1 MLLEEDLTY
10 RIQGCVFEV
19 FRQLGHGFLEKVYE
33 RALLLELQRQGL
45 SAESQSPV
53 AVQYKGEVVGD
64 YVADL
69 IVEGPVLLELK
80 AQEKLTPAHKAQVLN
95 YLRATGIRV
104 GLLVNF
110 SYPKADIVRLVL

>member
-1 MLLEEDLTY
+1 MLEKELCY
-10 RIQGCVFEV
+10 RIQCCVFDVYRE
-19 FRQLGHGFLEKVYE
+19 LGHGFLEKVYE
-33 RALLLELQRQGL
+33 RALLLELERQGL
-45 SAESQSPV
+45 SADAQCPV
-53 AVQYKGEVVGD
+53 AVRYKGEVVGD
-64 YVADL
+64 YVADI
-69 IVEGPVLLELK
+69 IVEGRVLLELK

>member
-1 MLLEEDLTY
+1 V
-10 RIQGCVFEV
+10 R
-19 FRQLGHGFLEKVYE
+19 
-33 RALLLELQRQGL
+33 
-45 SAESQSPV
+45 
-53 AVQYKGEVVGD
+53 YKGEVVGD
-64 YVADL
+64 YVADI
-69 IVEGPVLLELK
+69 IVEGRVLLELK

>member
-1 MLLEEDLTY
+1 MMEKQLCY

-19 FRQLGHGFLEKVYE
+19 YRELGHGFLERVYE

-45 SAESQSPV
+45 SADAQSPV
-53 AVQYKGEVVGD
+53 AVRYKGEVVGD
-64 YVADL
+64 YVADI
-69 IVEGPVLLELK
+69 IVEGRVLLELK
-80 AQEKLTPAHKAQVLN
+80 AQEKLTQAHKAQVLN
-95 YLRATGIRV
+95 YLKATGIRV

>member
-1 MLLEEDLTY
+1 MLEKELCY

-19 FRQLGHGFLEKVYE
+19 YRELGHGFLEKVYE

-45 SAESQSPV
+45 NADSQSPV
-53 AVQYKGEVVGD
+53 AVRYKGEVVGD
-64 YVADL
+64 YVADI
-69 IVEGPVLLELK
+69 IVEGRVLLELK
-80 AQEKLTPAHKAQVLN
+80 AHEKLTQAHKAQVLN
-95 YLRATGIRV
+95 YLRATGIRA

>member
-1 MLLEEDLTY
+1 MLEKELCY

-19 FRQLGHGFLEKVYE
+19 YRELGHGFLEKVYE

-45 SAESQSPV
+45 SAVVQSPV
-53 AVQYKGEVVGD
+53 QVRYKGEEVGD
-64 YVADL
+64 YVADI
-69 IVEGPVLLELK
+69 IVEGRVLLELK
-80 AQEKLTPAHKAQVLN
+80 AQEKLTQAHTAQVLN
-95 YLRATGIRV
+95 YLKATGIRV

>member
-1 MLLEEDLTY
+1 MLEKELCY

-19 FRQLGHGFLEKVYE
+19 YRELGHGFWERVYE

-45 SAESQSPV
+45 SADAQSPV
-53 AVQYKGEVVGD
+53 AVRYKGEVVGD
-64 YVADL
+64 YVADI
-69 IVEGPVLLELK
+69 IVEGRVLLELK
-80 AQEKLTPAHKAQVLN
+80 AQEKLTKAHQAQVLN